1 MPVDLPASLSGGVF
15 SFWQVAVFTETLPHL
30 DTEMQSVKIRLVGN
44 KVRKS
49 PALSSL
55 VFVCNHVH
63 EYPYYVSYK
72 REDIMWKSDA
82 ETDSSIIWWCAT
94 NNYFYTAI
102 KCASQPAS
110 DCKLRLETNGWQLV
124 FALMSWSALRSLNP
138 FLQHWA
144 TDLYFAGFRSVLL
157 NKPRALTG
165 DYCRIYYTHLNWLL
179 FTSNACIDLKVSTL
193 TVIFHFKC
201 PF

>member
-1 MPVDLPASLSGGVF
+1 MDNIWKLA
-15 SFWQVAVFTETLPHL
+15 
-30 DTEMQSVKIRLVGN
+30 
-44 KVRKS
+44 
-49 PALSSL
+49 
-55 VFVCNHVH
+55 
-63 EYPYYVSYK
+63 YVSYK
-72 REDIMWKSDA
+72 REDIMWKCDA
-82 ETDSSIIWWCAT
+82 ETDSSITWWCAT

-102 KCASQPAS
+102 TCASQPAS
-110 DCKLRLETNGWQLV
+110 DSKLRLETNGWQLV

-179 FTSNACIDLKVSTL
+179 FTLNACIDLKIGTL

-201 PF
+201 TFSNYFENYQTIYFKQVRQNPAFHDVSHLKLAKLCWWEAGRSFL